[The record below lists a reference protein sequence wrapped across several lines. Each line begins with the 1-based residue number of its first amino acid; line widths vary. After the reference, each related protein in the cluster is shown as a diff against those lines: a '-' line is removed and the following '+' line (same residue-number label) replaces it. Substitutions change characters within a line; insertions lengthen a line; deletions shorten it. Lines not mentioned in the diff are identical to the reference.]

1 MRNLLLIAFIIIFL
15 TTACSNKQP
24 EFVIETNEAQN
35 VSTEQVVEKL
45 HPIEQRVRDC
55 IDKDYS
61 TVGLNK
67 CVYVGMAE
75 WEKEINKYLELLK
88 ETLPKD
94 DFEKINKA
102 QEEWEDYRDAQFMVA
117 EIMLKKDGTMHQN
130 VAVGIKSGII
140 EERAKELESFYN
152 LWKL

>member
-1 MRNLLLIAFIIIFL
+1 MKNLFIIAFIIIFL

-24 EFVIETNEAQN
+24 EVVIETNEAQN

-45 HPIEQRVRDC
+45 HPIEQKVRDC

-61 TVGLNK
+61 TVGMNK
-67 CVYVGMAE
+67 CVYEGMKA
-75 WEKEINKYLELLK
+75 WEKEIDKYLNLLK
-88 ETLPKD
+88 STLPEE
-94 DFEKINKA
+94 DFEKIKKS
-102 QEEWEDYRDAQFMVA
+102 QEEWEEYKEAQFRVA
-117 EIMLKKDGTMHQN
+117 EIMLKKNGTMHQN
-130 VAVGIKSGII
+130 VAIGLKSGII